1 MNFLRN
7 LKMGQRI
14 QLFVFLT
21 VVATYT
27 MSGIVLSY
35 LSVSRAK
42 STSAKQMSVY
52 VDNLQGMIDLQ
63 ESSTKN
69 GLDQADFS
77 ALKNHFY
84 KAAFHKTDFP
94 FILSNNGK
102 YLLHITKED
111 QRIPK
116 DLFIQ
121 ISNNPDKRGYLT
133 IESAKGTEV
142 IYYKYLSNYDIYLG
156 ISTPDSEVI
165 ESVAQNRSV
174 MILVVI
180 IAISLFF
187 VIVSLIIKP
196 ITRTIQQ
203 VNSSIKKMALGLEGD
218 RLERIQN
225 DELGQI
231 IGSLNTLTEGLSR
244 TSHFAKELGN
254 KHLNAEF
261 SPLSTDDI
269 LGNSLLA
276 MRDSLKV
283 AEQEEK
289 RRKQEDETRSWITSG
304 LAMFGDILRQNNNNL
319 SHLADSVTQNLVN
332 YLNANQ
338 GGLFIYNNEDTSNP
352 HLELVSAFAY
362 NRKKFFERTIALN
375 EGLVGTCAVEKNTIY
390 LKEIPD
396 GYITITSGLGEAT
409 PTSLL
414 IVPLKLEDTIFGVV
428 EIASFAEFSQHEIE
442 FVEKI
447 GESIAST
454 LFSVK
459 NAIRTTHL
467 LEQSQQQREEMAAQE
482 EEMRQNMEEMQATQ
496 EEMARKTIEMEGISK
511 AIDQALIYCELDEE
525 ANIFLPNDNLAVA
538 MGYPK
543 HELDG
548 LNLSELVHI
557 SNKKEIAA
565 IRNEIAQGSP
575 YKETLRMLTRDG
587 IDLYLHIN
595 VSPTFD
601 DMGGIYKI
609 ILIGQDITE
618 SKLLEIKAQKQADE
632 IEANLAELQAEQK
645 IARMKEND
653 IKGLLQALDTTCLI
667 TEIELS
673 GKITYI
679 NNKNVETLGDPKDK
693 IEGKYHRDLDGL
705 AKKSPKDYEAFWN
718 SLLSGISQ
726 NRVFSLT
733 VNGLEKWISEHY
745 TPVTDDNGNV
755 TKVINIGFDITDSKE
770 KEKEM
775 QRLISE
781 IAQLKKD
788 NNK

>member
-21 VVATYT
+21 VLATYT

-42 STSAKQMSVY
+42 STSEKQMSVY

-63 ESSTKN
+63 ESITKN

>member
-42 STSAKQMSVY
+42 STSEKQMSVY
-52 VDNLQGMIDLQ
+52 VDNLQDIIDLQ
-63 ESSTKN
+63 ESFTKN
-69 GLDQADFS
+69 GIDQTDIS

-94 FILSNNGK
+94 FILSNNGR

-116 DLFIQ
+116 DIFVQ
-121 ISNNPDKRGYLT
+121 MTSNPSKKGYLT
-133 IESAKGTEV
+133 IETERGTEV
-142 IYYKYLSNYDIYLG
+142 VYYKYLSSHDIYLG
-156 ISTPDSEVI
+156 IATPNSEVI
-165 ESVAQNRSV
+165 NSVAQNRSV
-174 MILVVI
+174 MIFVVV

-196 ITRTIQQ
+196 ITKTIQK
-203 VNSSIKKMALGLEGD
+203 VNGSIKKMALGLEGD
-218 RLERIQN
+218 KLERLQN

-231 IGSLNTLTEGLSR
+231 ISSLDTLTEGLSR

-254 KHLNAEF
+254 KHLNAKF
-261 SPLSTDDI
+261 NPLSTDDI
-269 LGNSLLA
+269 LGNSLLS
-276 MRDSLKV
+276 MRDSLKA

-319 SHLADSVTQNLVN
+319 SLLADSVTQNLVN

-338 GGLFIYNNEDTSNP
+338 GGLFLYNNEDTSNP

-362 NRKKFFERTIALN
+362 NRKKFFEKTIALN

-390 LKEIPD
+390 LKEIPI
-396 GYITITSGLGEAT
+396 GYISITSGLGEAT

-414 IVPLKLEDTIFGVV
+414 IVPLKLEDTIFGVI
-428 EIASFAEFSQHEIE
+428 EIASFSEFNQHEIE

-454 LFSVK
+454 LYSVK
-459 NAIRTTHL
+459 NAIRTNQL

-525 ANIFLPNDNLAVA
+525 ANIFLPNDNLAA
-538 MGYPK
+538 AIGYPK

-548 LNLSELVHI
+548 INLSELVHI
-557 SNKKEIAA
+557 SNKKEVAT

-575 YKETLRMLTRDG
+575 YKGTLRIITRDNL
-587 IDLYLHIN
+587 DLYLHIN

-601 DMGGIYKI
+601 DLGGIYKI

-618 SKLLEIKAQKQADE
+618 SKFLEIKAQKQADE

-645 IARMKEND
+645 VARMKEND

-667 TEIELS
+667 TEIDLS
-673 GKITYI
+673 GRITYI

>member
-42 STSAKQMSVY
+42 STSEKQMSVY
-52 VDNLQGMIDLQ
+52 VDNLEGMIDLQ
-63 ESSTKN
+63 ESITKN

-121 ISNNPDKRGYLT
+121 ISNNPEKRGYLT

-174 MILVVI
+174 MIFVVV

-203 VNSSIKKMALGLEGD
+203 VNSSIKKMAVGLEGD

-261 SPLSTDDI
+261 SPLSSDDI
-269 LGNSLLA
+269 LGNSLLT

-289 RRKQEDETRSWITSG
+289 RRKQEDETRNWITSG

-319 SHLADSVTQNLVN
+319 SHLADSVTRNLVN

-362 NRKKFFERTIALN
+362 NRKKFFEKTIALN
-375 EGLVGTCAVEKNTIY
+375 EGLIGTCAVEKNTIY
-390 LKEIPD
+390 LKEIPS
-396 GYITITSGLGEAT
+396 GYIAITSGLGEAT

-414 IVPLKLEDTIFGVV
+414 IVPLKLEDTIFGVI
-428 EIASFAEFSQHEIE
+428 EIASFTEFNQHEIE

-454 LFSVK
+454 LYSVK
-459 NAIRTTHL
+459 NAIRTNLL

-575 YKETLRMLTRDG
+575 YKGTLRMLTRDG

-632 IEANLAELQAEQK
+632 IEANLAELQAEQE

-733 VNGLEKWISEHY
+733 VNGLEKWISEYY

-781 IAQLKKD
+781 IEQLKKN

>member
-27 MSGIVLSY
+27 ITGIVLSRF
-35 LSVSRAK
+35 SVINAENTSRN
-42 STSAKQMSVY
+42 QVSVY
-52 VDNLQGMIDLQ
+52 INTLQSIVDLQ
-63 ESSTKN
+63 ERITKN
-69 GLDQADFS
+69 GIDQTDIT
-77 ALKNHFY
+77 ALKTHFY

-94 FILSNNGK
+94 FILSNTGR

-116 DLFIQ
+116 DIFVQ
-121 ISNNPDKRGYLT
+121 IASNPNRQGWIT
-133 IESAKGTEV
+133 VETTQGTEEV
-142 IYYKYLSNYDIYLG
+142 YYKYISEYDIYLG
-156 ISTPDSEVI
+156 ITTPYKEIVKDVK
-165 ESVAQNRSV
+165 QNRFL
-174 MILVVI
+174 MILVVTL
-180 IAISLFF
+180 AIGLFF
-187 VIVSLIIKP
+187 ITVLLIIKP
-196 ITRTIQQ
+196 ITKTIQQ
-203 VNSSIKKMALGLEGD
+203 VNDTIKMMALGLEGHKLN
-218 RLERIQN
+218 REQN

-231 IGSLNTLTEGLSR
+231 TESLNTLTEGLSR
-244 TSHFAKELGN
+244 TSHFANELGN
-254 KHLNAEF
+254 NNLNAEF
-261 SPLSTDDI
+261 QPLSNEDI
-269 LGNSLLA
+269 LGNALIS
-276 MRDSLKV
+276 MRNSLKA
-283 AEQEEK
+283 AEIEEK
-289 RRKQEDETRSWITSG
+289 RRKQEDETRNWITSG

-319 SHLADSVTQNLVN
+319 ALLADSVTQNLVN

-338 GGLFIYNNEDTSNP
+338 GGLFIYNNDDTSNP

-511 AIDQALIYCELDEE
+511 AIDQALIYCELDED
-525 ANIFLPNDNLAVA
+525 ANIFLPNDNLAAA

-548 LNLSELVHI
+548 VNLSEIVHI

-565 IRNEIAQGSP
+565 IRNEIALGAP
-575 YKETLRMLTRDG
+575 YKGTLHLINRDG
-587 IDLYLHIN
+587 QDLYLHTNI
-595 VSPTFD
+595 SPTFD
-601 DMGGIYKI
+601 ELGGIYKI

-632 IEANLAELQAEQK
+632 IEANLVEIKAEQQL
-645 IARMKEND
+645 AQMKEND

-705 AKKSPKDYEAFWN
+705 AKKSPKEYEAFWN

-733 VNGLEKWISEHY
+733 VNGIEKWISEHY

-775 QRLISE
+775 QRLIAE
-781 IAQLKKD
+781 IEQLKKN